1 MDFRELNKK
10 AHALISD
17 AENILIISHGEPLWL
32 WAAYSKGAKT
42 ADEFLAT
49 RKVKENNLYPD
60 TGDLIEL

>member
-1 MDFRELNKK
+1 MNSFLNDVEQKYK
-10 AHALISD
+10 NK
-17 AENILIISHGEPLWL
+17 NILIVSHGEPLWL
-32 WAAYSKGAKT
+32 LAAYLKASRT